1 MLTGIKARVRR
12 TVGIALPTV
21 LVILSSYGS
30 ATASENT
37 VTVDRLLPKNTLFVF
52 SVDDSEKYAAAAESL
67 PFAKIMAEADMQT
80 FLEKPKAA
88 LKEAIS
94 KLNETIKKEE
104 GFENFEL
111 SADALT
117 AGKYGRIF
125 FALTHVSLPDFQN
138 GVGPD
143 VGLIVGVEGREGAPD
158 WSAMVKDLISRSNK
172 QSGQSLTFA
181 PVTEGGLTWDALQGL
196 PPDAPPLLFAKV
208 GGMQLFSL
216 STTAMKSVLA
226 RAQGAGDAENVL
238 ANNANYS
245 AAREQLAFNG
255 GDSVHFFVNAELA
268 IKTAAEG
275 IKMGLEMGGEAQSLP
290 LVDTFIDKLGLNALK
305 SIAFADHP
313 ENGVSHT
320 RVWVG
325 HEGERKG
332 LLALAPDKPI
342 NLDLLSMAGDNTASV
357 SLFQF
362 DVSKLYD
369 LAMDLVKT
377 ADEAT
382 YTEVQGML
390 AGFGGQ
396 LSGDPAKPIDI
407 RNDIFANIGPE
418 FALIQ
423 PKSANAMMPS
433 MLFVADLRNGATV
446 TSVLGKLIQM
456 GGQMSGSGVAVKE
469 VDYKGTKITQIDL
482 GSDLP
487 IAVTPCYAEFE
498 GKLLISL
505 AVGDLKRQLKRK
517 EKPGPSITESEDFK
531 RFWDRVPKDDSLRA
545 FSYSDTKYAV
555 ESAYGQIAMTLPML
569 SMATGGQELP
579 FDPSQL
585 PTQDIITKHLFGSM
599 SYGTTTDKGSLA
611 ESYGPF
617 GGEVVMGV
625 AVGAAAVGA
634 VLLPARMTMDVAPP
648 VEVMPSEPE
657 PLASTPSDQAMTDMK
672 NLRRAITFYKLDK
685 SSLPENLSQLL
696 EPTPSYPKGCLG
708 ADALPKDPWGGDYH
722 FRAEGTGYTLW
733 SNGPDGVDN
742 GATGDDVFLKK

>member
-1 MLTGIKARVRR
+1 MLTSIEARIRR
-12 TVGIALPTV
+12 VVGIALPTI
-21 LVILSSYGS
+21 LVAASSFGS
-30 ATASENT
+30 AFAADNT
-37 VTVDRLLPKNTLFVF
+37 LTVDRLLPKNTLFVF
-52 SVDDSEKYAAAAESL
+52 SVDDCEKYAAACESL
-67 PFAKIMAEADMQT
+67 PFAKIMAESDMQS
-80 FLEKPKAA
+80 FLEKPKLA

-111 SADALT
+111 SADALM

-125 FALTHVSLPDFQN
+125 FAMTHFSLPDFQN

-143 VGLIVGVEGREGAPD
+143 VGLVIGIEGREGAPD
-158 WSAMVKDLISRSNK
+158 WGSMIKDLLSRTNK
-172 QSGQSLTFA
+172 QSGQNLSFA
-181 PVTEGGLTWDALQGL
+181 PVTEGALTWEALQGL
-196 PPDAPPLLFAKV
+196 PPDAPPMLFAKV

-216 STTAMKSVLA
+216 STTSMKSILA
-226 RAQGAGDAENVL
+226 RAQGAGDAEDVL
-238 ANNANYS
+238 ANNGNYS
-245 AAREQLAFNG
+245 AAKERIGFTG

-275 IKMGLEMGGEAQSLP
+275 IKMGLEMSGDAQSLP

-342 NLDLLSMAGDNTASV
+342 NLDQLAMAGDNTASV

-362 DVSKLYD
+362 DVAKLYD

-377 ADEAT
+377 ADESAHE
-382 YTEVQGML
+382 EVQGMM

-396 LSGDPAKPIDI
+396 LSGDPAKPVDI

-423 PKSANAMMPS
+423 PKSQNAMMPS

-446 TSVLGKLIQM
+446 TNVLGKLIQM
-456 GGQMSGSGVAVKE
+456 AGQMSGSGVAVKD

-482 GSDLP
+482 GSELP

-517 EKPGPSITESEDFK
+517 EKPGPSVTESEDFK
-531 RFWDRVPKDDSLRA
+531 RFWDRVPKDDTLRS

-599 SYGTTTDKGSLA
+599 SYSTTSEKGSLA

-625 AVGAAAVGA
+625 ALGAAAVGA
-634 VLLPARMTMDVAPP
+634 VMLPGQIMSEVPP
-648 VEVMPSEPE
+648 PIAVTPSEPE
-657 PLASTPSDQAMTDMK
+657 PLESTPADQAMSDMK
-672 NLRRAITFYKLDK
+672 NMRRAITFYKLEK
-685 SSLPENLSQLL
+685 GGLPDNLAQLL
-696 EPTPSYPKGCLG
+696 EPTSSYPKGCLG
-708 ADALPKDPWGGDYH
+708 ADALPKDPWGGDYN